1 MKNKL
6 LYQIT
11 EFDCVPICIINSLIY
26 FYKREEID
34 VNILKYIWNFSL
46 DLDNDG
52 TSKNSIKKI
61 INFLNNNLSKTKF
74 EIKEQNEVN
83 LVNIIK
89 CLNNN
94 GVVILRTYLKD
105 GHYILITNYNTKYIL
120 AFDPYKLSKESLN
133 NYVKDSD
140 KIYYNRKIN
149 YKRFIDSSK
158 KNFSLGPLKER
169 FAIFVS
175 M

>member
-52 TSKNSIKKI
+52 TSKNSIKSILLIVKK
-61 INFLNNNLSKTKF
+61 S
-74 EIKEQNEVN
+74 Q
-83 LVNIIK
+83 IK
-89 CLNNN
+89 CT
-94 GVVILRTYLKD
+94 IFT
-105 GHYILITNYNTKYIL
+105 LIQK
-120 AFDPYKLSKESLN
+120 
-133 NYVKDSD
+133 
-140 KIYYNRKIN
+140 
-149 YKRFIDSSK
+149 
-158 KNFSLGPLKER
+158 
-169 FAIFVS
+169 
-175 M
+175 

>member
-74 EIKEQNEVN
+74 EVKEQNEVN

-94 GVVILRTYLKD
+94 GVVILRTYLED
-105 GHYILITNYNTKYIL
+105 GQ
-120 AFDPYKLSKESLN
+120 SLN